1 MCKETWLSSENDSGG
16 LVQLSKGYRLEKTDD
31 YGSKMVKEPSIQA
44 QGLDAD
50 AIKAKH
56 IELKNRQRKEIVEL
70 GDQRMT
76 STLMYTSQC
85 PQCKEKSNKWYPGTG
100 PYAEGYEQKKDYVP
114 RIKYNDDLS
123 GIKNDIEI
131 AQKERKKIKDQ
142 INEKRAKLRKL
153 IEKAEKEEESSSQ
166 ESSQNHSQISSNEG
180 KIELYASTPKK
191 SKSNDHLKVYFLQLK
206 FHEII
211 LKKGLTCHDALKIRN
226 SVEYKKAK
234 DDWFSAIDAEEKQK
248 TLENK
253 IFDSEK
259 TKTHDK
265 TTRLQSI
272 SKKIQ
277 KNSQSNSY
285 EKEIDVLKTQIAELR
300 AGVGSS
306 SGLEYWENQITE
318 LEQKKTSYVCEN
330 CKTGLEKNCDFCK
343 IEHKKL
349 KTKQAA
355 KKRTIYPL
363 LRVDLPVCDSCVR
376 LWGKEAILSC
386 L

>member
-1 MCKETWLSSENDSGG
+1 MCKESWLSGKNDSGG

-31 YGSKMVKEPSIQA
+31 YGSKMVKEPSIQV

-56 IELKNRQRKEIVEL
+56 MELKNRQRKEIVEL
-70 GDQRMT
+70 GDQKMT
-76 STLMYTSQC
+76 LTLMYTSQC
-85 PQCKEKSNKWYPGTG
+85 PQCKENSNKWYQGTG
-100 PYAEGYEQKKDYVP
+100 PYAEGYEQKKHYVP

-131 AQKERKKIKDQ
+131 AQKERKKIKDK
-142 INEKRAKLRKL
+142 INEKRTKLHKL
-153 IEKAEKEEESSSQ
+153 IEKTEKEEESNRQNSSQ
-166 ESSQNHSQISSNEG
+166 TSSNEE
-180 KIELYASTPKK
+180 KIEPYTSTPKK

-234 DDWFSAIDAEEKQK
+234 DDWFNAIDAEEKQK

-253 IFDSEK
+253 ILDGEK

-265 TTRLQSI
+265 TTSLQSI

-277 KNSQSNSY
+277 KNSQSNPY
-285 EKEIDVLKTQIAELR
+285 EKEIDVFE
-300 AGVGSS
+300 
-306 SGLEYWENQITE
+306 
-318 LEQKKTSYVCEN
+318 
-330 CKTGLEKNCDFCK
+330 
-343 IEHKKL
+343 
-349 KTKQAA
+349 
-355 KKRTIYPL
+355 
-363 LRVDLPVCDSCVR
+363 
-376 LWGKEAILSC
+376 GK
-386 L
+386 